1 MNNSNR
7 QSLLATA
14 LLVTSSLVASAN
26 LQLRLSDG
34 INTVVVAD
42 QGPGDA
48 NPLVGVVTYTGP
60 VGNVWIITSSAV
72 VSKPVIGSAGAPQ
85 IDLKSTVISSDGGTI
100 SVEATDTDFT
110 ASGDFVASLGGTTEA
125 DGLVSFATWV
135 DAGNMPFAK
144 TTPMTSQG
152 PFPGLSYG
160 ENAMTTIAVGTP
172 YSITFRVTINHGSSG
187 LSGFNAYLY
196 VTPSPSANDPGGC
209 RTTGGGR
216 QAASFPPV
224 NFVTHGGQVG
234 APVGNETAFA
244 PDTKC
249 IQGNWQHVRH
259 DYKSGTRGN
268 FHAKSFDSL
277 MCACL
282 GCPEDPNA
290 PVIIGGFCNPGMR
303 ICGPEPR
310 KAPANKIAFS
320 GVGNYALS
328 SGKRETRSVLFR
340 VDLEDRSEPGN
351 SSAGGGQPPAD
362 RHRIRIWILTPAE
375 LARLNASNDRLLD
388 FRQAIAAQFG
398 VGLKDGAILPNG
410 QPVPNGTAVFGV
422 RAPDIDDGGE
432 MTHGNHQ
439 LHPSIK
445 PCL

>member
-1 MNNSNR
+1 MKYANC
-7 QSLLATA
+7 QFLLATA
-14 LLVTSSLVASAN
+14 VLVTSSLVASAG
-26 LQLRLSDG
+26 LQMRLSDG

-48 NPLVGVVTYTGP
+48 NPLLGVVAYTGP
-60 VGNVWIITSSAV
+60 VGNVWVVTSSAV
-72 VSKPVIGSAGAPQ
+72 ISKPVIGSAGAPQ
-85 IDLKSTVISSDGGTI
+85 LDLQSSDISTDGGTLSI
-100 SVEATDTDFT
+100 EITDTDFT
-110 ASGDFVASLGGTTEA
+110 ANGDFVASLGGTTEV

-135 DAGNMPFAK
+135 DAGNVPFAK

-160 ENAMTTIAVGTP
+160 ENAMTTIAVGIP

-187 LSGFNAYLY
+187 LSAFNAFVYI
-196 VTPSPSANDPGGC
+196 TPTPPADGPGGC

-216 QAASFPPV
+216 QVASFPAV
-224 NFVTHGGQVG
+224 KYVTHGGQVG

-259 DYKSGTRGN
+259 EKGGTRGN

-290 PVIIGGFCNPGMR
+290 PVTIGGFCNPGMR
-303 ICGPEPR
+303 TCGPEPR

-320 GVGNYALS
+320 GVGDYALTA
-328 SGKRETRSVLFR
+328 GNREKRSVLFR

-351 SSAGGGQPPAD
+351 SSARGGQPPAD
-362 RHRIRIWILTPAE
+362 RHRLRIWILTPAE
-375 LARLNASNDRLLD
+375 LARLNAANDRLLD
-388 FRQAIAAQFG
+388 FRQAISAQFG
-398 VGLKDGAILPNG
+398 IGLKDGAILPNG
-410 QPVPNGTAVFGV
+410 QAVPNGTAVFGV